1 MTTSAATAA
10 TESLSLDTARL
21 KAARWRRRAGMLSL
35 AGAGVITLAGFL
47 VEPWA
52 ATAGDAAEYQ
62 AFVDQPT
69 RAMLA
74 AVLLHFGYLL
84 FVPAAFA
91 LLPIA
96 VHRGRRLAHVGIVFA
111 VLGAGESGILVIDFY
126 NLAISRSIGAQQ
138 AVALGTQQDQ
148 VMSGIALIALP
159 SMIGLLLG
167 AVLMAF
173 AQWRGRLVRL
183 WVPIVTTAGML
194 GITFLGTTFLPAVI
208 ACAVLTVGLLA
219 QADGLRRCPDS
230 VYATGGWS
238 GSNDA

>member
-1 MTTSAATAA
+1 
-10 TESLSLDTARL
+10 
-21 KAARWRRRAGMLSL
+21 MLSL
-35 AGAGVITLAGFL
+35 VGAGLLTLAGFL

-52 ATAGDAAEYQ
+52 VKAGDVAEYQ

-96 VHRGRRLAHVGIVFA
+96 VHRGRRLAHIGIVFA

-126 NLAISRSIGAQQ
+126 DLAISRSIGAQQ
-138 AVALGTQQDQ
+138 AVAMGAQQDD
-148 VMSGIALIALP
+148 VLSAIALIALP
-159 SMIGLLLG
+159 STIGLTLG
-167 AVLMAF
+167 AILMAF

-183 WVPIVTTAGML
+183 WVPIVTTVGML
-194 GITFLGTTFLPAVI
+194 GVTFLGTTFLPAVVG
-208 ACAVLTVGLLA
+208 CAVLAVGLLA
-219 QADGLRRCPDS
+219 QADGLRRCPDA